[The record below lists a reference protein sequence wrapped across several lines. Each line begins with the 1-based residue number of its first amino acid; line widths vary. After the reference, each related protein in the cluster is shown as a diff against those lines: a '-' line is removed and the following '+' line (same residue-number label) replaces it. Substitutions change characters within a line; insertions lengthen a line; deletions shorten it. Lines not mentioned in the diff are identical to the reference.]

1 MKKCC
6 ICGKEIEG
14 YGNNPWP
21 ISTNEEDLCCDE
33 CNFTI
38 VVPKRIEM
46 LQERYKDSLSKKKV

>member
-6 ICGKEIEG
+6 ICGKEIKG

-21 ISTNEEDLCCDE
+21 ISTNKEDRCCDE